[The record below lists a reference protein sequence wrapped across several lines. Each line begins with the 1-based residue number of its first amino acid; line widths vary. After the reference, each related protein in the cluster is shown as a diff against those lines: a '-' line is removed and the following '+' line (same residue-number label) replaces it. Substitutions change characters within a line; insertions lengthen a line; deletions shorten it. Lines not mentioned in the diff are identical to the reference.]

1 MKSQR
6 SNLLRTL
13 LKYHQISPNTSLK
26 TPNIAAANASDSD
39 TNTPSGTP
47 NAVDTVNVAALP
59 PDVRQML
66 EMIDDKK
73 TISKETESIE
83 VKELTRFIDDLEL
96 CRTRLAATTRRAGR
110 RWVS

>member
-47 NAVDTVNVAALP
+47 NAVVP

-96 CRTRLAATTRRAGR
+96 CRTRLAATRRAGR